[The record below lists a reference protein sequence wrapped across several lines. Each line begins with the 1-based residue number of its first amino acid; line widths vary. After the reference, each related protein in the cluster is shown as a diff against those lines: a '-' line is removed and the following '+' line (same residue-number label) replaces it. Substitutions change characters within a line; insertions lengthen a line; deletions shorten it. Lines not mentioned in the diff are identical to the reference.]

1 MLTHKQVLA
10 EQLEDPKFRKAW
22 EESEPAYQLKRLR
35 LIKTS
40 KRKMSR
46 KPAQLKEARAEYV
59 VSKNGRE
66 KEVQLEFHICLPKNS
81 DLNGFA
87 DKLIELVEAYNGK
100 TGGGIIDRH
109 K

>member
-10 EQLEDPKFRKAW
+10 EQLKK
-22 EESEPAYQLKRLR
+22 
-35 LIKTS
+35 
-40 KRKMSR
+40 
-46 KPAQLKEARAEYV
+46 ARAEYV
-59 VSKNGRE
+59 ANNDGKAKTKA
-66 KEVQLEFHICLPKNS
+66 KEVQLEFYICLPKDS
-81 DLNGFA
+81 DVNGFA